1 MAAADDIAVRVL
13 HLPVS
18 EYAPNR
24 KLAHFVLTMRNQI
37 GAIEESSRVLAR
49 SKVNILS
56 GFHEAPAGS
65 DGTWSFFADLTDATL
80 SVDKLADELSR
91 SPNVL
96 DVKFR
101 VSATGFVADTFHFPP
116 RLVGPIL
123 IMSVA
128 SVKEMFRHVREIVGA
143 GSVGDVLIHQL
154 GIANGKGIWQAI
166 ESLFGKR
173 PSREALEE
181 FLHLIRAAGWGVE
194 TLKELDYEAS
204 TARIQLAYCTECSFY
219 SQSSRPQSQ
228 FVRGSYSAQFSGLFG
243 KPVDVEEVHCIA
255 KGDNICEFIVKP
267 REPTGS

>member
-1 MAAADDIAVRVL
+1 MGAVEDVTIREL

-24 KLAHFVLTMRNQI
+24 ILAHFLLTLRNQVGVIEELSSVLT
-37 GAIEESSRVLAR
+37 R

-56 GFHEAPAGS
+56 GFHVAPVGS
-65 DGTWSFFADLTDATL
+65 DGTWSFFADITDARM
-80 SVDKLADELSR
+80 SPDKLADELSK

-96 DVKFR
+96 AVKFR
-101 VSATGFVADTFHFPP
+101 VSHTGFVADTFHFPP

-128 SVKEMFRHVREIVGA
+128 SVKEMFSHLREIVGE

-173 PSREALEE
+173 PSIEALEE

-194 TLKELDYEAS
+194 TLKELDYQTS
-204 TARIQLAYCTECSFY
+204 TARIQLANSAECSFY
-219 SQSSRPQSQ
+219 SHSSKPQSQ

-243 KPVDVEEVHCIA
+243 KPVDVEEVHCSA
-255 KGDNICEFIVKP
+255 MGESVCEFIVKP
-267 REPTGS
+267 RESIGN